1 MNIDK
6 RDAREALSIT
16 NIGNIKALANL
27 MLRMLDNAVD
37 LNLDYL
43 GNDVAVEW
51 VRNSLLII
59 SNEPKDGNAY
69 PFALR
74 PSIYEETSRLYRM
87 AYDVE
92 DRNAPMSYAPLTLA
106 AQVLANIT
114 VNKHYVETEWGP
126 GLIES
131 HRAKELGMACPNA
144 VWVTVNDKEIYCDWY
159 AEAQEE
165 CEIALGIKEKKAM
178 PEPAN
183 NEAEEFTR
191 DFYKNYNDRL
201 YENSGE

>member
-1 MNIDK
+1 MIIDK
-6 RDAREALSIT
+6 RDAQDALSMSGAV
-16 NIGNIKALANL
+16 NLKGVANS
-27 MLRMLDNAVD
+27 MLRMLKNAVA
-37 LNLDYL
+37 LNPEFLAD
-43 GNDVAVEW
+43 DIAIRW
-51 VRNSLLII
+51 VNNSLLII
-59 SNEPKDGNAY
+59 INEPGDAGAY
-69 PFALR
+69 PLSLR
-74 PSIYEETSRLYRM
+74 PNIYEETSRLYRM